1 MAKHWAQVQES
12 GTLLGIRF
20 MFFTYRWLGRWVFE
34 LLLYPVIGYF
44 YISKKMARQASEE
57 YLTRVRQH
65 GALCN
70 RESLRR
76 QSFRHFLHFG
86 RSLLDKLAAW
96 TGAFRV
102 DDVIFHNREDFVR
115 MANSGSGAL
124 AIVSHLGNIEVCRAL
139 AEESRRVKLNVL
151 VHTKHAE
158 NFNQVMNK
166 LDKNNYINLIQ
177 VTELSPAT
185 AILLQEKL
193 SAGEVVVIAGDR
205 TPVNGGRQTAAL
217 FLGARAMFPEGPYI
231 LASVLQCPVYLMF
244 CNRTERGYE
253 MIFEAFADRI
263 RLSRRQRQQDL
274 DHWVQQY
281 ADRLTHY
288 ALRFPL
294 QWSNFYPFWAT
305 RTEQPANHE

>member
-1 MAKHWAQVQES
+1 MAKHWAQIQES

-20 MFFTYRWLGRWVFE
+20 MFFVYRWFGRWLFG

-44 YISKKMARQASEE
+44 YLSKKIARQSSEE
-57 YLTRVRQH
+57 FLTRVRQH
-65 GALCN
+65 GGLPES
-70 RESLRR
+70 ESLRR
-76 QSFRHFLHFG
+76 QSFRHFLQFG

-96 TGAFRV
+96 TGAFRIA
-102 DDVIFHNREDFVR
+102 DVTFHNREDFVR
-115 MANSGSGAL
+115 MANSGAGAL

-139 AEESRRVKLNVL
+139 ADESRRVKLNIL

-166 LDKNNYINLIQ
+166 LDKNNYLNLIQ

-185 AILLQEKL
+185 AIVLQEKL
-193 SAGEVVVIAGDR
+193 RAGEVVVIAGDR
-205 TPVNGGRQTAAL
+205 TPIGGGRQTAAD
-217 FLGARAMFPEGPYI
+217 FLGAPALFPDGPYI

-244 CNRTERGYE
+244 CNRTGHGYE
-253 MIFEAFADRI
+253 MTFEHFADRI
-263 RLSRRQRQQDL
+263 RLSRKQRQQDL

-281 ADRLTHY
+281 ADRLAHY
-288 ALRFPL
+288 ALQFPL

-305 RTEQPANHE
+305 RHEQPVNPE